1 MCHLQLRTLIFVAWV
16 LGYVVF
22 LHSFRMIWTAK
33 YARGPLT
40 RSLLVNMVSEG
51 EGTAMETQ
59 EWYKCSP
66 DLLGESLR
74 PLFVQSHLDS
84 GTKAFLKQSIE
95 KSNWL
100 FTQLYHSF
108 VSNVLTP
115 LVSRTSINGFL
126 GRGSMFVFSV
136 EQFQKLLK
144 VGPDWKAE
152 TLLDLGAGDGAVTE
166 IMRGHFKE
174 IYATEVSPP
183 MKWHLQRRN
192 FKLMGIDEWQQSGL
206 QYDVISCLNL
216 LDRCEDPLHL
226 LRDIQRSLV
235 PHTGRLILAA
245 VLPFQPYVEVGGRWL
260 RPQEHLK
267 VQGKTWEEQ
276 VTNLSHDVFRKSGF
290 EVETVTRLPYLCE
303 GDMYNDY
310 YVLDDAVFVLKASNV
325 TEESS
330 Q

>member
-1 MCHLQLRTLIFVAWV
+1 
-16 LGYVVF
+16 
-22 LHSFRMIWTAK
+22 MIWTAK

-115 LVSRTSINGFL
+115 LVSRTSINGTLFYSRTLLLRFL

-136 EQFQKLLK
+136 EQFQKLLN

-192 FKLMGIDEWQQSGL
+192 FKLMGIDEWQHSGL

-226 LRDIQRSLV
+226 LRDIRRSLV
-235 PHTGRLILAA
+235 PHTGRLVLAA
-245 VLPFQPYVEVGGRWL
+245 VLPFQPYIEVGGRWL

-310 YVLDDAVFVLKASNV
+310 YVLDDAVFVLKASDV